1 MVQNVP
7 CGLQIVVHIPALTLL
22 IGAVTPARM
31 ANAKTNLRISIVSVM
46 RSWLYFPDDSGRK
59 GAIEKLETDYEPTRE
74 AGVRRESAAAVKKSP
89 GAFRGFQEVDHNK
102 ESRDQGALDA
112 TIVSQSTNQ
121 AKGGLHK
128 RPDPPV

>member
-74 AGVRRESAAAVKKSP
+74 AAMAASA
-89 GAFRGFQEVDHNK
+89 
-102 ESRDQGALDA
+102 ESRRRQ
-112 TIVSQSTNQ
+112 
-121 AKGGLHK
+121 
-128 RPDPPV
+128 